1 MVGSPP
7 AHYRHPRSR
16 GREGENEARG
26 SEAASMERG
35 RKVERGE
42 GKGVHGKDGGREAG
56 GGGGR
61 QVAQLGSG
69 GASDKGYAARACA
82 VRRAHQIDNVHG
94 LDNET
99 GGSEKVGGVVRRAD
113 NEARRVF
120 HRELRRW
127 AGLEHAADGGSPP
140 GGMPVAR
147 LRSPSCPR
155 TQAT

>member
-16 GREGENEARG
+16 GWEGENEARG
-26 SEAASMERG
+26 SEAASMGRG

-82 VRRAHQIDNVHG
+82 VRRAHQS
-94 LDNET
+94 T
-99 GGSEKVGGVVRRAD
+99 TFMGSTTKRAA
-113 NEARRVF
+113 ARK
-120 HRELRRW
+120 
-127 AGLEHAADGGSPP
+127 
-140 GGMPVAR
+140 
-147 LRSPSCPR
+147 
-155 TQAT
+155 